1 MQKDFFQKIEDVFN
15 KKSEEYGDTDLKV
28 GKMMDILYPE
38 GITLEQYG
46 DFLFSLKILE
56 KISRLSSKNI
66 SEEAK
71 TDLIQDLAGYGIR
84 GTHNKRVAKT
94 SKESNNG

>member
-1 MQKDFFQKIEDVFN
+1 MQKDFFQKLEDVFN

-71 TDLIQDLAGYGIR
+71 TDLMQDLAGYGIL
-84 GTHNKRVAKT
+84 GTYNKRVANA

>member
-1 MQKDFFQKIEDVFN
+1 MQKDFFQNLEDVFN

-28 GKMMDILYPE
+28 GRMMDILYPE
-38 GITLEQYG
+38 GVPLEQYG

-66 SEEAK
+66 SEEARA
-71 TDLIQDLAGYGIR
+71 DLMQDLAGYGIL
-84 GTHNKRVAKT
+84 GTYNKRVANA